1 MVHNSNVQPK
11 SVSARSAL
19 KQQKLTALRMAQ
31 ESVQFHKFA
40 RWVYTVLNCVAEE
53 REMEMEFQ
61 SALQRHLQMINDGK
75 LAICVGF

>member
-1 MVHNSNVQPK
+1 
-11 SVSARSAL
+11 
-19 KQQKLTALRMAQ
+19 MAQ

-75 LAICVGF
+75 LAICVGFFAPSSPIITNAARCLSASVA